1 MNGVLQKRE
10 VTTTISYVGAVPEF
24 KKMKNMLLER
34 NFVLERADNIKYVK
48 EEDVSVKTA
57 KIWNNLDI
65 SNDDSF
71 DY

>member
-10 VTTTISYVGAVPEF
+10 VTTIISYVGAVPEL

-57 KIWNNLDI
+57 KKWSNLDI
-65 SNDDSF
+65 SNDDSS